1 MVVWSD
7 IFAVNRSYG
16 DHHRILRALRDGDP
30 MRAKFLMQEHIHF
43 AGEYLRD
50 HLQNISATQDGE
62 ATD

>member
-7 IFAVNRSYG
+7 IFAIKRSYD
-16 DHHRILRALRDGDP
+16 DHHRILRALRDGDS
-30 MRAKFLMQEHIHF
+30 MRAKFLMQEHIRF

-62 ATD
+62 AAD